1 MARRLPPLNALRAF
15 EAAGRHLSFTRAA
28 GELGVTQ
35 AAVSHQI
42 KQLEDHLGQQLFR
55 RMTRRLL
62 LTDAG
67 QALLPELREGFDRL
81 AQAVERVRS
90 GGKGGTLTV
99 SLLTTFALKWLMP
112 RLPRFQARHPE
123 IDVRLHASS
132 NLVDFARENVDAAI
146 RYGHGRWAGLQ
157 ADRLIGERFTPLL
170 SPKLV
175 PPGAVLAEPADLL
188 ALGLPLL
195 IADPDNAE
203 WEAWFAKAGLTDCR
217 FERGLS
223 IDSTYMAVQA
233 ALEGM
238 GVVLARPDFFAEEIA
253 AGRLIRPF
261 ELLADAQRGYWLVS
275 PASTARQAKIVAFRE
290 WLLAEAAGDPYA
302 AVGGSPAEPAT

>member
-28 GELGVTQ
+28 DELGVTQ

-42 KQLEDHLGQQLFR
+42 KQLEDHLGQKLFR

-67 QALLPELREGFDRL
+67 QALLPELRDGFDRL
-81 AQAVERVRS
+81 AQAVERTRA
-90 GGKGGTLTV
+90 GAKGGILTV

-112 RLPRFQARHPE
+112 RLPRFQALHPD

-132 NLVDFARENVDAAI
+132 TLVDFARENVDAAI
-146 RYGHGRWAGLQ
+146 RYGRGNWPSLQ

-175 PPGAVLAEPADLL
+175 PPGAVLAKPGDILE
-188 ALGLPLL
+188 LGLPLL
-195 IADPDNAE
+195 IADPDNHE
-203 WEAWFAKAGLTDCR
+203 WEAWFAAAGLTNCS

-233 ALEGM
+233 AVEGM
-238 GVVLARPDFFAEEIA
+238 GVVLARPDFFEDEIA
-253 AGRLIRPF
+253 NGRLIRPF
-261 ELLADAQRGYWLVS
+261 ELMADAGRGYWLVC
-275 PASTARQAKIVAFRE
+275 PASIALQAKIVAFRE
-290 WLLAEAAGDPYA
+290 WLLSEATSDPYA
-302 AVGGSPAEPAT
+302 AVGGPSGTPP

>member
-42 KQLEDHLGQQLFR
+42 KQLEDHLGQKLFR

-67 QALLPELREGFDRL
+67 QALLPELRDGFDRL
-81 AQAVERVRS
+81 AQAVERARA
-90 GGKGGTLTV
+90 GAKGGILTV

-112 RLPRFQARHPE
+112 RLPRFQTLHPD

-146 RYGHGRWAGLQ
+146 RYGRGRWPDLQ
-157 ADRLIGERFTPLL
+157 TDQLIGERFTALL

-175 PPGAVLAEPADLL
+175 PPGAVLTKPADLL
-188 ALGLPLL
+188 ELGLPLL
-195 IADPDNAE
+195 IADPDNHE
-203 WEAWFAKAGLTDCR
+203 WEAWFAAAGLTNCG

-233 ALEGM
+233 AVEGM
-238 GVVLARPDFFAEEIA
+238 GVVLARPDFFEEEIA
-253 AGRLIRPF
+253 SGRLFRPF
-261 ELLADAQRGYWLVS
+261 ELMADAGRGYWLVCPIS
-275 PASTARQAKIVAFRE
+275 IARQAKIVAFRE
-290 WLLAEAAGDPYA
+290 WLLSEAASDPYA
-302 AVGGSPAEPAT
+302 AVGGPPGTPP